1 VLFLKMPILEVV
13 DDQWVVVALVVTRV
27 MVAMKAVMMDVWIPI
42 GFCSIKVLEMVYHLM
57 VLLVMALA
65 MEMVVMVP
73 GMVPMEVTLVLL
85 EVMALVL
92 LLDME
97 QRTFQVLAME
107 VVLELLRETHGT
119 LQLLVVMGTQ
129 AMGVVLLIVDMEFL
143 VQLLL
148 RSHHLAIVTKATV
161 MEGTVEVILVM
172 EIKLHMVWLE
182 GVLVVA
188 VQTTLVVVATWE
200 VVMVMDLGDLTRHKV
215 MVVGTMMVRV
225 DKASSDCVRGL

>member
-1 VLFLKMPILEVV
+1 MVHLVT
-13 DDQWVVVALVVTRV
+13 AL
-27 MVAMKAVMMDVWIPI
+27 
-42 GFCSIKVLEMVYHLM
+42 G
-57 VLLVMALA
+57 
-65 MEMVVMVP
+65 MEMVVTVL
-73 GMVPMEVTLVLL
+73 GMVAMEATLAPL
-85 EVMALVL
+85 EVMVLVVL
-92 LLDME
+92 EHME
-97 QRTFQVLAME
+97 HQAFQVEVME
-107 VVLELLRETHGT
+107 VVLELLQETHGT
-119 LQLLVVMGTQ
+119 VQLLVVMGTQ